1 MIVNEYDIMSET
13 GTGALMRLFNSHADN
28 GKRPLA
34 NHHHTMIEIS
44 YIKRGNGIYT
54 VGDLTYD
61 IAPGDVFMF
70 ASDEPHCITE
80 INGGGDMLIM
90 NVHFEPRF
98 IWAPG
103 NGMFDAKYLRVF
115 LDRSSDFSNRLERGA
130 QSTAEISELLLSME
144 REFEASEPEFELI
157 VKIRLLTVLVLLART
172 YGISDSD
179 YESHDNPNLTA
190 MDSVMEYI
198 NANLTSQ
205 LSLDELAR
213 QANMSRSY
221 FSTIFKRLNGMTPWE
236 YIMLKRVENAISM
249 LTRDDMSI
257 IEVAG
262 ACGFNSTANFNRA
275 FRKIT
280 GRTPSSYRRGEG

>member
-1 MIVNEYDIMSET
+1 MLVNEYNIMSET
-13 GTGALMRLFNSHADN
+13 GTGALMRLFNSHAGN

-44 YIKRGNGIYT
+44 YIKRGSGIYT
-54 VGDLTYD
+54 VGDRVYD

-70 ASDEPHCITE
+70 GSDEPHCITE
-80 INGGGDMLIM
+80 INGDGDMLIM

-115 LDRSSDFSNRLERGA
+115 SDRGGDFSNRLERGTP
-130 QSTAEISELLLSME
+130 STAEIAGLLLSME
-144 REFEASEPEFELI
+144 REFEAAEPEYELI

-172 YGISDSD
+172 CGISDSD
-179 YESHDNPNLTA
+179 YEFHDDPNLTA

-198 NANLTSQ
+198 NANLASQ
-205 LSLDELAR
+205 LVLDDLAR

-221 FSTIFKRLNGMTPWE
+221 FSTVFKRLNGMTPWE
-236 YIMLKRVENAISM
+236 YITLKRVENAIPM
-249 LTRDDMSI
+249 LSREDMSI
-257 IEVAG
+257 IEIAG

-275 FRKIT
+275 FRKVT
-280 GRTPSSYRRGEG
+280 GRTPSSYRRGV

>member
-1 MIVNEYDIMSET
+1 MLVNEYNIMSET

-44 YIKRGNGIYT
+44 YIKRGSGIYT
-54 VGDLTYD
+54 VGDRVYD

-70 ASDEPHCITE
+70 GSDEPHCITE
-80 INGGGDMLIM
+80 INGDGDMLIM

-115 LDRSSDFSNRLERGA
+115 LDRGGDFSNRLERGTS
-130 QSTAEISELLLSME
+130 STAEIAGLLLSME
-144 REFEASEPEFELI
+144 REFEAAEPEYELI

-172 YGISDSD
+172 CGISDGD
-179 YESHDNPNLTA
+179 YEFHDDPNLTA

-198 NANLTSQ
+198 NANLASQ
-205 LSLDELAR
+205 LVLDDLAR

-221 FSTIFKRLNGMTPWE
+221 FSTVFKRLNGMTPWE
-236 YIMLKRVENAISM
+236 YITLKRIENAIPM
-249 LTRDDMSI
+249 LSREDMSI
-257 IEVAG
+257 IEIAG

-275 FRKIT
+275 FRKVT
-280 GRTPSSYRRGEG
+280 GRTPSSYRRGV